1 MALIG
6 YFFQL
11 VRNIRDYKFC
21 KTRAHHK
28 ENEYLY
34 YTRWHNVVDFFLIKG
49 TSTYKE
55 EKGTY
60 KNNSMQDLEAANI
73 TLGIS

>member
-21 KTRAHHK
+21 KTRFLVLVSHSCILILDLGF
-28 ENEYLY
+28 NDDMLY
-34 YTRWHNVVDFFLIKG
+34 FLF
-49 TSTYKE
+49 S
-55 EKGTY
+55 
-60 KNNSMQDLEAANI
+60 NI
-73 TLGIS
+73 SIAKLYCVFV